1 MTYEFCLEYGTYPLK
16 NMLADLDEGNE
27 APNFI
32 KENTDLVEKLD
43 RLNDHFHQLFLVIEC
58 QFFFVGH
65 DKPELLEL
73 VKKEHS
79 EIVTILEKDYP
90 NETINIE
97 RFYWD

>member
-16 NMLADLDEGNE
+16 NVLADLDEGNE
-27 APNFI
+27 APDFI

-65 DKPELLEL
+65 DKPELLAL
-73 VKKEHS
+73 VRKEYQDIAIILQS
-79 EIVTILEKDYP
+79 EYPDVKIKIEKCY
-90 NETINIE
+90 
-97 RFYWD
+97 F